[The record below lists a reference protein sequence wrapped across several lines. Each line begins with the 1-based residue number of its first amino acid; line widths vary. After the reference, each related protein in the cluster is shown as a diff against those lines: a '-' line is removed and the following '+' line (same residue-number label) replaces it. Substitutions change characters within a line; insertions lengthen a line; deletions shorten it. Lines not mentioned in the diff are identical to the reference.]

1 MALSRYWKLA
11 FQWGG
16 GAFPHNSSTTVDVTD
31 ASPAV
36 EVIGSSWYLPWVLSH
51 FQLIC
56 ADSSVVSRVGLSL
69 QSAVS
74 SVRTKDLAV
83 PMARGD
89 SMQP

>member
-1 MALSRYWKLA
+1 M
-11 FQWGG
+11 GG

-56 ADSSVVSRVGLSL
+56 ADSSVSRVGLSL
-69 QSAVS
+69 RSAVS